1 MIAWGIKVKRALAS
15 SVPVDSG
22 IGRSPENHID
32 IGTTCVLERRIST
45 RTVHV
50 RMDMTTMVRIP
61 RRNDEPTML
70 PWMPWA
76 GPYKELLSHHSQ
88 IKLNGP
94 LCRVGLLGHHLI
106 PTMGKRT
113 LWSMSVIISTWCP
126 CMHTMM
132 RWCVKCSPLVSAP
145 RLWDGLMDYEKVPF
159 AASSS

>member
-45 RTVHV
+45 RTVHI

-70 PWMPWA
+70 PWMP
-76 GPYKELLSHHSQ
+76 
-88 IKLNGP
+88 
-94 LCRVGLLGHHLI
+94 
-106 PTMGKRT
+106 
-113 LWSMSVIISTWCP
+113 
-126 CMHTMM
+126 
-132 RWCVKCSPLVSAP
+132 
-145 RLWDGLMDYEKVPF
+145 
-159 AASSS
+159 